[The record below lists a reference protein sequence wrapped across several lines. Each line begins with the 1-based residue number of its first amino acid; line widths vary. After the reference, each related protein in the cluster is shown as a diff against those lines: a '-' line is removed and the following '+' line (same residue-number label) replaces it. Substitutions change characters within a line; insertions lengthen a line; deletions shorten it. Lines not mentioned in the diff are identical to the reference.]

1 MSVDYVPITIHSLNE
16 DAGILEIEKALPVDN
31 QAVWFK
37 ATILDHLKNLTPD
50 TANVISLVKLSN
62 GAFFFLPR
70 NMRYYDIRTVNF
82 NSEVLAETI
91 GLIASLMAF
100 SDLIDLLDRQK
111 RNIEPLIELY
121 FKLRHYAVIDYTYSQ
136 EVSFV
141 VDGPEILAAK
151 ICG

>member
-1 MSVDYVPITIHSLNE
+1 MSEYVPITIHSLNE
-16 DAGILEIEKALPVDN
+16 DAGIAEIEKALPVTN

-37 ATILDHLKNLTPD
+37 AKVLDHLKMITPD
-50 TANVISLVKLSN
+50 AANVVSMVQLSN
-62 GAFFFLPR
+62 GAFFFVPR
-70 NMRYYDIRTVNF
+70 NMRYYDIKTVTYK
-82 NSEVLAETI
+82 SEVVAETI

-100 SDLIDLLDRQK
+100 SDLIDLLDKQK

-121 FKLRHYAVIDYTYSQ
+121 FKLRNYAVIDYRYSH

-141 VDGPEILAAK
+141 IDAPEILAAK